1 MKANEI
7 YNRVLNSYQSS
18 FVLNIE
24 KYDDKIILRMP
35 LYKIVQITYNKD
47 NNNIYSIIMWNDT
60 TNASR
65 RFAKTI
71 ENIKNKTPNDVV
83 TEIFN
88 YLNLN

>member
-7 YNRVLNSYQSS
+7 YNRVLNSYQSF
-18 FVLNIE
+18 FVLDIK
-24 KYDDKIILRMP
+24 KYDDKIILRRP
-35 LYKIVQITYNKD
+35 LFKIVQIDYSKD

-71 ENIKNKTPNDVV
+71 ENIENKTPN
-83 TEIFN
+83 EITNEILN
-88 YLNLN
+88 YLN